1 MWRPAFGVL
10 AAVAALAVAGSGAWS
25 MISDAYPTDFV
36 KREALARCTAN
47 DTRFV
52 RFSSQDRDNCY
63 AGLHVPGYAHPDALI
78 QTDET
83 RAFRP

>member
-1 MWRPAFGVL
+1 
-10 AAVAALAVAGSGAWS
+10 

-47 DTRFV
+47 DTHFV

-63 AGLHVPGYAHPDALI
+63 AGLHVPGYA
-78 QTDET
+78 QTLT
-83 RAFRP
+83 R